1 LLKRLKFYFVKTQ
14 KGKNMTMG
22 KIFNPE
28 KYGMVFCPDCKGKG
42 KLPKNLMALLSAQDV
57 EAVGP
62 LEKKRKLLKKIE
74 NKRNITE
81 SSELD

>member
-1 LLKRLKFYFVKTQ
+1 
-14 KGKNMTMG
+14 MG

-28 KYGMVFCPDCKGKG
+28 KYGMVLCPDCKGKG
-42 KLPKNLMALLSAQDV
+42 KLPKKLMALLSAQDV
-57 EAVGP
+57 EAVGR
-62 LEKKRKLLKKIE
+62 LENKRKLLKKIE

>member
-1 LLKRLKFYFVKTQ
+1 
-14 KGKNMTMG
+14 
-22 KIFNPE
+22 
-28 KYGMVFCPDCKGKG
+28 MVFCPDCKGKG

>member
-1 LLKRLKFYFVKTQ
+1 
-14 KGKNMTMG
+14 
-22 KIFNPE
+22 
-28 KYGMVFCPDCKGKG
+28 
-42 KLPKNLMALLSAQDV
+42 MALLSAQDV
-57 EAVGP
+57 EAVGR